1 MTLYHASKKGV
12 IEMVKENDIITD
24 GTTKWKVRR
33 LGGSSD
39 GNPVGTIIMY
49 AANNMPEGYL
59 LCDGSAVS
67 RTNYA
72 ELFKVI
78 GTTWGA
84 GDGSTTFNLPNAVG
98 RFPEGAATAGGYIE
112 AGLPEIFGYLQN
124 WGDRGD
130 SFQTA
135 SGRFYAF
142 SYGNSNDG
150 NRPFYATKAQYM
162 DNVEKRIQLP
172 SADFKASRSSA
183 TYGKSTTNQPAA
195 FTVKYFIKYIL

>member
-1 MTLYHASKKGV
+1 
-12 IEMVKENDIITD
+12 MVKENDIITD

-39 GNPVGTIIMY
+39 GNPIGTIIMY
-49 AANNMPEGYL
+49 AANTMPEGYL

-67 RTNYA
+67 RTDYT

-98 RFPEGAATAGGYIE
+98 RFPEGSATAGGYIE
-112 AGLPEIFGYLQN
+112 AGLPEIYGYLQN

-130 SFQTA
+130 SFQYVTGSFKTRQLDRSYYA
-135 SGRFYAF
+135 IKADYCERGDSTFLQYPVADFYA
-142 SYGNSNDG
+142 S
-150 NRPFYATKAQYM
+150 
-162 DNVEKRIQLP
+162 L
-172 SADFKASRSSA
+172 SSA
-183 TYGKSTTNQPAA
+183 VYGKSTTNQPSA

>member
-1 MTLYHASKKGV
+1 
-12 IEMVKENDIITD
+12 MVKENDIITD

-49 AANNMPEGYL
+49 AANTMPEGYL

-112 AGLPEIFGYLQN
+112 AGLPNITATFTTVASNNHNGSGAIVLASQYNTRIVATGQN
-124 WGDRGD
+124 DTWG
-130 SFQTA
+130 
-135 SGRFYAF
+135 
-142 SYGNSNDG
+142 
-150 NRPFYATKAQYM
+150 K
-162 DNVEKRIQLP
+162 VL
-172 SADFKASRSSA
+172 DFNAYRSSLV
-183 TYGKSTTNQPAA
+183 YGSSTTVQPP
-195 FTVKYFIKYIL
+195 TIIYRHLIKYI

>member
-1 MTLYHASKKGV
+1 
-12 IEMVKENDIITD
+12 MVKENDIITD

-49 AANNMPEGYL
+49 AANTMPEGYL

-112 AGLPEIFGYLQN
+112 AGLPNITGQLRLAKLNFGGASEAFYLI
-124 WGDRGD
+124 
-130 SFQTA
+130 SA
-135 SGRFYAF
+135 SNITMAGFYNAAF
-142 SYGNSNDG
+142 NTNYLFGFNAANC
-150 NRPFYATKAQYM
+150 
-162 DNVEKRIQLP
+162 
-172 SADFKASRSSA
+172 SAV
-183 TYGKSTTNQPAA
+183 YGKSETNQPPA
-195 FTVKYFIKYIL
+195 FTTKYLIKYI